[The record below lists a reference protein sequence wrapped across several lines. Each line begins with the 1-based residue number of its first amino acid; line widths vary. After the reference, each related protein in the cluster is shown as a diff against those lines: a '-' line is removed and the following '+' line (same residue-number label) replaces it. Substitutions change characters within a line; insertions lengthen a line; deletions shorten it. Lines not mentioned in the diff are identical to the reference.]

1 MYNPEK
7 ERRNERMVKTD
18 ERAFFRSAEKYLLE
32 QPSGKFDVMHG
43 FKVEKDSFM
52 LVVQLA

>member
-1 MYNPEK
+1 
-7 ERRNERMVKTD
+7 MVKTD
-18 ERAFFRSAEKYLLE
+18 ERVFFTSAEKYLLE